1 MTIKQRASFW
11 AFVSM
16 AALLLTAC
24 VPLPADPG
32 IPVSGPAPETPL
44 ISIHNPLVIPIGDTP
59 SSSGGPFQD
68 WPAFEVEQH
77 RIRVFHPNRWL
88 FLPTQE
94 ELAALRLQL
103 GADEAAAAFFEER
116 EGYVQSLTQPAQAEY
131 FAGAGFPYDPDS
143 PPMETNGFHL
153 LAVPTE
159 GRTLETYARKLSD
172 EIGASGLAVVEG
184 IEIGP
189 GLRPWG
195 EETASIQYR
204 IDGTQAFGNRVVT
217 VPDAE
222 VVGWRVIL
230 LSPDGGTFLTVTYD
244 VWGEYAEWVE
254 GLLREVVRRI
264 QWVDDPA
271 YLPRSAPL
279 LTLDHL
285 MNVRAGPGTDYPILG
300 KAGVGD
306 QFPAISQRPSGGPAG
321 GWWQIEYR
329 GQLGWLHGDYVTAT
343 TGAEDAPQA
352 DESGWLTYE
361 DETRGL
367 SLSLPADWR
376 YFDPA
381 RPTEADLALL
391 TTANKVSEE
400 QFDVLGL
407 GEIVSDMSL
416 RRDDAVIGLGLQ
428 TSPQDSDASNFM
440 LVFSFAANGQNL
452 EGYAQAAAEQTYS
465 IEPAVVEL
473 VQAMRPSGE
482 DVVSIRYGEYATNN
496 VVWQFWL
503 LSPDG
508 EKLIA
513 LGFNIHRDQIEEL
526 EPVITEVV
534 NRLHWIE

>member
-1 MTIKQRASFW
+1 MTIKQRTSFW
-11 AFVSM
+11 AFVTM

-44 ISIHNPLVIPIGDTP
+44 ISIHNPLVIPVGDTP
-59 SSSGGPFQD
+59 ASSGGPFQD

-204 IDGTQAFGNRVVT
+204 IDGTHAFGNRVVT

-254 GLLREVVRRI
+254 SLLREVVRRI

-306 QFPAISQRPSGGPAG
+306 QFPAISRSLSGGPAG

-329 GQLGWLHGDYVTAT
+329 GRLGWLHGDYVTAT
-343 TGAEDAPQA
+343 AGAEDAPQA

-361 DETRGL
+361 DESNGL

-391 TTANKVSEE
+391 STANKVSEE
-400 QFDVLGL
+400 QFDVIGMS
-407 GEIVSDMSL
+407 EIVSAMSL

-428 TSPQDSDASNFM
+428 TSPEESEASNFM
-440 LVFSFAANGQNL
+440 LVFSFAANGQSL

-473 VQAMRPSGE
+473 VQGMRPSGE

-513 LGFNIHRDQIEEL
+513 LGFNIHRDHIEDL